1 MRQFQDLVD
10 DRTCRGRTAFK
21 RFAQAFG
28 VQNALSAVAYN
39 CACTFNL
46 ESPALVTFLKHL
58 LLAITVS
65 VMLVVSAWAISLQEA
80 AERVARQHNAKVVS
94 AHTIER
100 DGRRVH
106 VIRILTEDGVVR
118 TVRVPA
124 DRR

>member
-1 MRQFQDLVD
+1 M
-10 DRTCRGRTAFK
+10 T
-21 RFAQAFG
+21 
-28 VQNALSAVAYN
+28 
-39 CACTFNL
+39 
-46 ESPALVTFLKHL
+46 TFLKQL
-58 LLAITVS
+58 LLAMVASI
-65 VMLVVSAWAISLQEA
+65 MLVVSAWAISLQEA

-100 DGRRVH
+100 DGRRIH